1 VWSKGWKEEEESMGE
16 KGEKV
21 GVWKNYLV
29 DEAIIKDWTADLLE
43 HLIQCLNL
51 THTDCPITNPQNA
64 QNHLAEI
71 PCLLPT

>member
-29 DEAIIKDWTADLLE
+29 DEAIIED
-43 HLIQCLNL
+43 
-51 THTDCPITNPQNA
+51 
-64 QNHLAEI
+64 
-71 PCLLPT
+71 